1 MTALH
6 HEIRAGHRVRAIVSC
21 PLPGDA
27 WTASLACLCCDDA
40 LHHFSL
46 TVGIGSSA
54 AEALVTAIDR
64 ALSMPT
70 ELVRT
75 TLLELRAA
83 ALGWP
88 KGWPGVVAADQ
99 GWS

>member
-27 WTASLACLCCDDA
+27 WIASLACLCCDDA

-54 AEALVTAIDR
+54 A
-64 ALSMPT
+64 
-70 ELVRT
+70 
-75 TLLELRAA
+75 
-83 ALGWP
+83 
-88 KGWPGVVAADQ
+88 
-99 GWS
+99 